1 MYEQLGLENQ
11 NCFRFYTISRLIIRQ
26 YQPILLKHGLTYPQ
40 YLVLMVLLEKDRQP
54 VNDIAKRLYLETNTV
69 TPLLKRMEALKIVT
83 RRKDKNDG
91 RVVVVSLTE
100 KGKYLQEL
108 LKDTPAQMACSVDVQ
123 KLIGNDMARL
133 QNDLDTLIM
142 AYDEALKTQ
151 K

>member
-1 MYEQLGLENQ
+1 
-11 NCFRFYTISRLIIRQ
+11 
-26 YQPILLKHGLTYPQ
+26 
-40 YLVLMVLLEKDRQP
+40 
-54 VNDIAKRLYLETNTV
+54 
-69 TPLLKRMEALKIVT
+69 MEALKIVT

-123 KLIGNDMARL
+123 KLIGNDMTRL